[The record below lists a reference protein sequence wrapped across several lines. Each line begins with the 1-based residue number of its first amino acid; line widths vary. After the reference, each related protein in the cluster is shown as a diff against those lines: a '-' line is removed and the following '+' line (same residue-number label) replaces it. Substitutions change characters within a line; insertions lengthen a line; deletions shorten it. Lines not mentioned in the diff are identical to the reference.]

1 MMPNLDESILDDCLL
16 EIAAGRLSVEDC
28 LRLYPQ
34 EAAQLEPLLSVAARV
49 HSVPKPPALSAEKR
63 RAIEQQL
70 LSRAVQSKTRM
81 ASGRTVAAARRSLRL
96 RFSLAVAALTA
107 LLLAGAGTVTASASS
122 VPGELLYPIKRL
134 SEQVSISLAS
144 SADQAAIHVDLAQRR
159 LDEFNILSD
168 RGDVRPE
175 LMTDASQEIAAAM
188 QASELLT
195 SEQQQA
201 VLAAV
206 VRVTEAQLS
215 AIAGKSASASQT
227 VKLLL
232 ESNSNVVSAARA
244 RALGLVKQE
253 QKPPRPIEPGNPH
266 PTDTIAATSIQTD
279 VSDTPTVL
287 APTATPK
294 PKNTVPAVKPTDKLT
309 HTPRPVNTPPGQVK
323 TPKPT
328 EPKPEHTPPG
338 QIDKTPRPKK

>member
-1 MMPNLDESILDDCLL
+1 MMQNHDAFESILDDCLR
-16 EIAAGRLSVEDC
+16 EIAAGRLSVKDC
-28 LRLYPQ
+28 LRLHPR
-34 EAAQLEPLLSVAARV
+34 EAAELAPLLTVAARV
-49 HSVPKPPALSAEKR
+49 RTMPRPTALSADKR
-63 RAIEQQL
+63 HAIEQQL
-70 LSRAVQSKTRM
+70 LNRAVQSK
-81 ASGRTVAAARRSLRL
+81 ARVSTARQPLRL
-96 RFSLAVAALTA
+96 RFGFAAVLIALV
-107 LLLAGAGTVTASASS
+107 LAGIGAVTASATSL
-122 VPGELLYPIKRL
+122 PGDLLYPIKRL

-175 LMTDASQEIAAAM
+175 LMTDASQEITTAM

-195 SEQQQA
+195 SEQQQD

-227 VKLLL
+227 AKLLL
-232 ESNSNVVSAARA
+232 ESNWNVVSAARA
-244 RALGLVKQE
+244 RALGLLKQE
-253 QKPPRPIEPGNPH
+253 QKPPRPIDPDNPH
-266 PTDTIAATSIQTD
+266 PTDTIATTSIPTD

-287 APTATPK
+287 APTATPE
-294 PKNTVPAVKPTDKLT
+294 PKNMVPAVKPT

-338 QIDKTPRPKK
+338 RVGKTPKPKK